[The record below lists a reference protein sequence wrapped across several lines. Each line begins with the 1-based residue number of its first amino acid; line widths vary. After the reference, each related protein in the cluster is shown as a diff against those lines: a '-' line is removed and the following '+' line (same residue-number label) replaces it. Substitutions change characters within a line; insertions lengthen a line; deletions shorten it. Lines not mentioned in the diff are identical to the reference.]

1 MLLKQIGVESV
12 ESVARK
18 IVVIVVCPFK
28 TMDATEAA
36 RAEVLAG
43 SERLLVCSASF
54 MYR

>member
-12 ESVARK
+12 LSVARK

-28 TMDATEAA
+28 TMDAPDT

-43 SERLLVCSASF
+43 SEVLLMCVASF
-54 MYR
+54 I